1 MIYAQN
7 ILLCLTIPFLV
18 TLLFLRGKTR
28 QFVVFFIFGILI
40 CLIASCI
47 SAFFNDVSE
56 MGGKDVAVYISP
68 IVEEIMKFFP
78 LLFYLILFEPSD
90 EELILM
96 ALGIGTGFATFENS
110 CYILTS
116 GAESL
121 PYVLVRGMAVGVM
134 HIISILTLVLGLVI
148 VRFFKAQSLSAVIG
162 ALSLSVTFHALYNL
176 LVSEQGITSYL
187 GYVFPL
193 FAAVL
198 IYIPYRKLRP

>member
-78 LLFYLILFEPSD
+78 LLFYLILCFS
-90 EELILM
+90 LLLLFVRAITSAGNQLV
-96 ALGIGTGFATFENS
+96 ALGDFNEV
-110 CYILTS
+110 ILWLDIVC
-116 GAESL
+116 AYCARYQQHKE
-121 PYVLVRGMAVGVM
+121 A
-134 HIISILTLVLGLVI
+134 GLQV
-148 VRFFKAQSLSAVIG
+148 
-162 ALSLSVTFHALYNL
+162 
-176 LVSEQGITSYL
+176 E
-187 GYVFPL
+187 
-193 FAAVL
+193 
-198 IYIPYRKLRP
+198 